1 MALYFGGKKHYL
13 IENNATYSMNSY
25 FANVGEISG
34 DDFLILDSA
43 NAKLLKTKLYGKTIS
58 TGVNG
63 YQLFDANLFSTQ
75 SMGGATVT
83 NNGDGSLTI
92 SGSGAL
98 TSDFWVVFF
107 YSHDEVV
114 KMFKSGKIYAN
125 FGTLTYPA
133 ITMYLEDKT
142 NNTSIKIGENGW
154 FTTNETTITE
164 EMLASPTT
172 QLVVGIYGGSG
183 GTIIP
188 GTTKPMIYQDG
199 DGTWEPFKSFSYTN
213 VGLKDVG
220 DTDGKVNLS
229 LKTTQLFDTSK
240 IPSFSQGGATIA
252 NNGDGSFTISGSGNL
267 TSDVGRD
274 YRFSH
279 EETVKLLRAGNVYSK
294 YSATSN
300 PYATFY
306 LVNGGWNFMF
316 ALDNYSSTEVTHV
329 ITENMINNPN
339 LELLVAIYGDAGTPI
354 TPCTFKPMIYQDGD
368 GTWQEFDNQTHTASV
383 GDGLKGIP
391 IGTTIPDTIANNT
404 TLMDGVYFENG
415 QYWIGDTVDYNSKLL
430 VRRIIEKVYDGNT
443 DIRQGDSSSLYYFN
457 IGNDIDVLSDVNAPI
472 QSDRYKFTQK
482 SLNSMYS
489 GECRFDMS
497 SNNKSVYLYDTS
509 YSTVS
514 DMKAHLAENP
524 LTVQYILNAPIST
537 SISESELESYKSLH
551 SYNGAT
557 IVNNDCDAFM
567 HMQYLKNT

>member
-13 IENNATYSMNSY
+13 IANNTTCSMNSY
-25 FANVGEISG
+25 FPNIGEVSG
-34 DDFLILDSA
+34 DDILISDSA
-43 NAKLLKTKLYGKTIS
+43 NAKLLKTKIYGKTINN
-58 TGVNG
+58 GVNG

-125 FGTLTYPA
+125 FGTITYPA

-154 FTTNETTITE
+154 FTTNEATLTE

-172 QLVVGIYGGSG
+172 QLVVGIYGASG
-183 GTIIP
+183 GIIKS

-199 DGTWEPFKSFSYTN
+199 DGTWEPFTGCSYTN

-220 DTDGKVNLS
+220 NTDGKVNLS

-240 IPSFSQGGATIA
+240 IPSFSQGGATIT

-279 EETVKLLRAGNVYSK
+279 EETVKLLKAGNIYSK
-294 YSATSN
+294 YSSMSN
-300 PYATFY
+300 PYVTFY
-306 LVNGGWNFMF
+306 LVNGGWNVLFD
-316 ALDNYSSTEVTHV
+316 LHNYNLTELTRV
-329 ITENMINNPN
+329 ITEDMISNPK
-339 LELLVAIYGDAGTPI
+339 LELLVAIYGDSGTPI
-354 TPCTFKPMIYQDGD
+354 KPCTVKPMIYQDGD
-368 GTWQEFDNQTHTASV
+368 GTWQPFDRQSHITSV

-391 IGTTIPDTIANNT
+391 IGTTIPDVIANNPVH
-404 TLMDGVYFENG
+404 MDGVYFEGG
-415 QYWIGDTVDYNSKLL
+415 QYWIGDTVDYNSKML
-430 VRRIIEKVYDGNT
+430 VRRITEKVYDGNT
-443 DIRQGDSSSLYYFN
+443 NIYQGDSSSLYYFN
-457 IGNDIDVLSDVNAPI
+457 IGNDMDVLSDTNAPI
-472 QSDRYKFTQK
+472 QSDGYKFTQR

-489 GECRFDMS
+489 GECRFIIS
-497 SNNKSVYLYDTS
+497 SNNKLVYLCDTS

-514 DMKAHLAENP
+514 EMKAHLAENP
-524 LTVQYILNAPIST
+524 MTVQYILNTPIST

-557 IVNNDCDAFM
+557 IVKNDCDAFM
-567 HMQYLKNT
+567 NMKYLKNN